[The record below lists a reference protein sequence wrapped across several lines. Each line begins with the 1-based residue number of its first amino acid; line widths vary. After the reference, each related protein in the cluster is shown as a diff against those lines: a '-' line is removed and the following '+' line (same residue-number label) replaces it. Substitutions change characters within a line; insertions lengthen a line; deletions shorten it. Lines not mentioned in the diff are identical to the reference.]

1 MNYKASNIT
10 YCNFKDT
17 KVTGVDFINVNLKR
31 TNFRGEILKDVI
43 FFSANLKA

>member
-1 MNYKASNIT
+1 MT

-31 TNFRGEILKDVI
+31 TNFRGAILKDVI